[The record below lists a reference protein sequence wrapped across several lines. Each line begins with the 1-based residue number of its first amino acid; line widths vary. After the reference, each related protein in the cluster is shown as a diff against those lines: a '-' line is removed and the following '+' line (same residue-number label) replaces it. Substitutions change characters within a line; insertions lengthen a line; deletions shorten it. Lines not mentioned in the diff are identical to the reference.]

1 MKKYLTDNFGYT
13 LRNIRENLKFTQ
25 TEVFQGILTS
35 STWCNYESGIMIPD
49 MVTFITLLERMGVSP
64 DRFEFIVPE
73 EVNKFYEWYEDCLIY
88 IENNDWKSLVE
99 QRNKFEIFK
108 QINLKIQY
116 QYRDFIDYVIERFA
130 NKNLERALH
139 YIKTALA
146 QTVKNIDKIAANKR
160 LLSIFEGHILNNYY
174 DLLYE
179 MGRDDSEELYSLYE
193 YFSNKL
199 QDDLIQCKILPRM
212 AMILL
217 KNDRDVLSREDRLKI
232 EHKTLRI
239 LVKNCVIREVPE
251 ILKYLIKD
259 EMSYGLSKI
268 RIFQRNALVEVFN
281 KYGVCSEFRVELQ
294 RFERKKY
301 LLLADV
307 LRLRRMELGLTIE
320 DVADGIC
327 AVSTYARAENGK
339 TTPNRTTLAMIK
351 ERLKLRA
358 IYYRSE
364 IEVEDY
370 SLLVLN
376 SEYRRLAAVGRYSEA
391 ELIHKE
397 LFKKLDMA
405 ISVNRQIMGFFEL
418 YKLSDKMDKI
428 SKLWELLSYDEVNVD
443 KRILFSREEIEILS
457 LIAWENVQISEK
469 GGIEFLESII
479 EKEGRQRRTY
489 YSRTAIIER
498 DLIKLLKNNKEY
510 ERSYKLAITAID
522 KMFLENETGLLLD
535 ILDFISTIE
544 EDLGNKTEAS
554 KICEEMFYI
563 AELYEMYNH
572 AQSIR
577 TYYDE
582 IFNKDKIWY

>member
-25 TEVFQGILTS
+25 TEVFQGILTR

-391 ELIHKE
+391 ELIPKE
-397 LFKKLDMA
+397 LFNKLDMA

>member
-13 LRNIRENLKFTQ
+13 LRNIRENLKFTH
-25 TEVFQGILTS
+25 TEVFQGILS
-35 STWCNYESGIMIPD
+35 RSTWCNYESGIMIPD

-160 LLSIFEGHILNNYY
+160 PLSIVEGHILNNYY

-179 MGRDDSEELYSLYE
+179 MGRADSEELYSLYE

-251 ILKYLIKD
+251 ILMHSQKYSI
-259 EMSYGLSKI
+259 S
-268 RIFQRNALVEVFN
+268 
-281 KYGVCSEFRVELQ
+281 
-294 RFERKKY
+294 
-301 LLLADV
+301 
-307 LRLRRMELGLTIE
+307 ME
-320 DVADGIC
+320 C
-327 AVSTYARAENGK
+327 
-339 TTPNRTTLAMIK
+339 
-351 ERLKLRA
+351 
-358 IYYRSE
+358 
-364 IEVEDY
+364 
-370 SLLVLN
+370 VLN
-376 SEYRRLAAVGRYSEA
+376 
-391 ELIHKE
+391 
-397 LFKKLDMA
+397 
-405 ISVNRQIMGFFEL
+405 
-418 YKLSDKMDKI
+418 
-428 SKLWELLSYDEVNVD
+428 
-443 KRILFSREEIEILS
+443 
-457 LIAWENVQISEK
+457 
-469 GGIEFLESII
+469 LE
-479 EKEGRQRRTY
+479 
-489 YSRTAIIER
+489 
-498 DLIKLLKNNKEY
+498 
-510 ERSYKLAITAID
+510 
-522 KMFLENETGLLLD
+522 
-535 ILDFISTIE
+535 
-544 EDLGNKTEAS
+544 
-554 KICEEMFYI
+554 
-563 AELYEMYNH
+563 
-572 AQSIR
+572 
-577 TYYDE
+577 
-582 IFNKDKIWY
+582 